1 MRTAK
6 AILFIFIPVMA
17 MLFIQAEK
25 NHLHKIHENAYQS
38 YDDSGVD
45 IADDDSISFPIDD
58 DDLDDSPESAVKH
71 ISACLVSLT
80 SEVCNPD
87 YQLVSFRPADC
98 VDGYRNIS
106 PSFLKVFRI

>member
-1 MRTAK
+1 MRNLK
-6 AILFIFIPVMA
+6 AILFIFIPLMA
-17 MLFIQAEK
+17 LLFVQAEK
-25 NHLHKIHENAYQS
+25 NHLHKIQQNAFQS

-71 ISACLVSLT
+71 ISGCLVCFAA
-80 SEVCNPD
+80 EIHNPD
-87 YQLVSFRPADC
+87 YQFARFRTSDRVAA
-98 VDGYRNIS
+98 YRNIS